1 MAWIG
6 LTFWRRQAQVMHAGQ
21 LLLICIGLLWLG
33 NWPSLYA
40 QASSSP
46 VRMVRAVYPSE
57 WGVQKRAGLTY
68 SANLNQFFLVKQ
80 GPPGDVAAGGSTIV
94 ALTPYENLVDT
105 VQLDFSVDNA
115 ANAAFDDANNRLL
128 LLNSQP
134 AELVQI
140 KIGNQGKLD
149 PNTLTRF
156 DLTSFGLQS
165 ADGIDLDR
173 QSHQLFILDRKAQQ
187 VVQVTLTASGP
198 DNTTLTKVDLTSL
211 GFAQLRGLALNPA
224 NQHLY
229 AISKDQNQLV
239 EFTQAGQLVTTYD
252 LTAMQ
257 LVAPRALV
265 FAPSPDLTDAED
277 TIHLFVVDSKQADD
291 QVANSGQPSWLEV
304 ASTWLYLPLI
314 TQSIADETVDSAAQ
328 KVRYGE
334 IVEVAFDQP
343 SNQVSAASTNVV
355 TEQLVRTINTAAFS
369 KPSPDPSG
377 MTYLPNSKT
386 ILMTDGE
393 VDETV
398 SGVTFFA
405 GANVWEMTLSG
416 SVVRTTNI
424 DKRTKIV
431 IPITNEP
438 TGVAWNPNNN
448 HYYVTDDDNQE
459 VYDVNPGA
467 DKLFGTTDDTFTSF
481 DTASHK
487 NMDPEGVTYAQVNNH
502 IYVSDGENAEIYE
515 YTTSGTLVNHF
526 DVAVY
531 GVTDPESVE
540 FNPVN
545 GTLFV
550 LSNVGNEIIVETTTS
565 GVRLNT
571 YNFAASKA
579 LAPAGLAYA
588 PASDGSRAMRFYI
601 ADRGVDNNDNPRE
614 NDGKIYEMTAPSAS
628 GSTATPT
635 PATPTKTATPVPPT
649 ATGTPVNTK
658 TPTPVSPTL
667 NFSPSADAQVND
679 NYPTK
684 NYGNSPELRVR
695 SSGPAYHSYLKF
707 VITGVSAPVQS
718 AKLRLY
724 VIDASTAGGSIYP
737 VSNNYLNTTTP
748 WTESGLTWQKAPL
761 LSGAPLSTLGAV
773 AVNTWV
779 EYNVT
784 AAIQGNG
791 TYNFAISS
799 TSTNSVYFNA
809 KEATTNRP
817 VLVISLTKTVAGTS
831 AEQAPADAPDSVEAE
846 NQDNRVFLPMV
857 IR

>member
-1 MAWIG
+1 MKGTQKMKW
-6 LTFWRRQAQVMHAGQ
+6 LRLMLWRRQAQALHAGQ
-21 LLLICIGLLWLG
+21 LLMLCIGLLWLSG
-33 NWPSLYA
+33 GYRLQA

-80 GPPGDVAAGGSTIV
+80 GPPGDVATGGSTIV
-94 ALTPYENLVDT
+94 ALTPYEKLVDT
-105 VQLDFSVDNA
+105 VQLDFSGDNA

-140 KIGNQGKLD
+140 KIGSQGKLD
-149 PNTLTRF
+149 PTTLTRF

-187 VVQVTLTASGP
+187 LVQVTLTASGP

-229 AISKDQNQLV
+229 AINQDQNQLV
-239 EFTQAGQLVTTYD
+239 EFTQAGQLIATYD

-257 LVAPRALV
+257 LVAPRELV
-265 FAPSPDLTDAED
+265 FAPSPDLTDATD

-291 QVANSGQPSWLEV
+291 QLANANTAQPSWLE
-304 ASTWLYLPLI
+304 AATTWLYLPMI
-314 TQSIADETVDSAAQ
+314 TQSIPDETANSAAQ

-343 SNQVSAASTNVV
+343 NDQVSAASTNVV

-377 MTYLPNSKT
+377 MTYLPNSNT

-424 DKRTKIV
+424 AKRTQIV

-481 DTASHK
+481 DTASH
-487 NMDPEGVTYAQVNNH
+487 
-502 IYVSDGENAEIYE
+502 
-515 YTTSGTLVNHF
+515 
-526 DVAVY
+526 
-531 GVTDPESVE
+531 
-540 FNPVN
+540 
-545 GTLFV
+545 
-550 LSNVGNEIIVETTTS
+550 
-565 GVRLNT
+565 
-571 YNFAASKA
+571 
-579 LAPAGLAYA
+579 
-588 PASDGSRAMRFYI
+588 
-601 ADRGVDNNDNPRE
+601 
-614 NDGKIYEMTAPSAS
+614 
-628 GSTATPT
+628 
-635 PATPTKTATPVPPT
+635 
-649 ATGTPVNTK
+649 
-658 TPTPVSPTL
+658 
-667 NFSPSADAQVND
+667 
-679 NYPTK
+679 
-684 NYGNSPELRVR
+684 
-695 SSGPAYHSYLKF
+695 
-707 VITGVSAPVQS
+707 
-718 AKLRLY
+718 
-724 VIDASTAGGSIYP
+724 
-737 VSNNYLNTTTP
+737 
-748 WTESGLTWQKAPL
+748 
-761 LSGAPLSTLGAV
+761 
-773 AVNTWV
+773 
-779 EYNVT
+779 
-784 AAIQGNG
+784 
-791 TYNFAISS
+791 
-799 TSTNSVYFNA
+799 
-809 KEATTNRP
+809 
-817 VLVISLTKTVAGTS
+817 
-831 AEQAPADAPDSVEAE
+831 
-846 NQDNRVFLPMV
+846 
-857 IR
+857 